1 MIQYTRPY
9 SKEENIE
16 NLSDLYLCLIKS
28 SAIDLFYVSVSN
40 CSSLLYSL
48 DSMCLLN
55 WIVSIIQIIGNKILL
70 IWTEASWIPC
80 RLARWSSIVSDPPLN
95 SISFQSNFTGPL
107 VNFPCY
113 LKKKIFEGQSVS
125 TASRSR
131 ESFLGWYPEKTR
143 DSSGLEEE
151 LEEVNIFY
159 RVTNKWSFKYYY
171 YIVIIDLKYIV
182 WTVF

>member
-70 IWTEASWIPC
+70 IWTEAFWIPC

-95 SISFQSNFTGPL
+95 SISFQSNFTGPV

-113 LKKKIFEGQSVS
+113 LKANQYRQLREAERVS
-125 TASRSR
+125 WAGIQRK
-131 ESFLGWYPEKTR
+131 PEILLDWRK
-143 DSSGLEEE
+143 S
-151 LEEVNIFY
+151 
-159 RVTNKWSFKYYY
+159 
-171 YIVIIDLKYIV
+171 
-182 WTVF
+182 